1 MFFIDINLFF
11 LWNLQDYFVDRVR
24 QAAFNQGKKD
34 LKRDVYVSQK
44 RQRFYTNVYACASC
58 SMMIIPRGKVLVE
71 INKLSTQTCINQG
84 VFEMKNKLYDKAVKN
99 FTMAIRES
107 REHALPFI
115 LRSRCL
121 TL

>member
-1 MFFIDINLFF
+1 M
-11 LWNLQDYFVDRVR
+11 DRVR

-44 RQRFYTNVYACASC
+44 RQRFLYKCLCYASC